1 MSPDVIYILIPAIF
15 FSIIFSAFFSG
26 AETAITGVSEAKLHK
41 LKSQGDRRAEMIS
54 ELRADKER
62 LISALL
68 LGNNAF
74 NVISSSLATT
84 IGISLFGTE
93 GVVYA
98 AFIITILILIFA
110 EVLPKAY
117 AFEHPERTSLFIAKA
132 LYIITK
138 ILFPITRSIQFIVEK
153 MMNFLNKN
161 TGHENFSA
169 EDEIRGAIA
178 MHHQEGRV
186 VKQDKDMLGSIL
198 DLRNTHI
205 NEVMVHRMDLYSI
218 NIDDPANEILDKL
231 IASTHSRVPVWQD
244 NTDNIIGI
252 IHVRDL
258 ITQLSNDQI
267 NIDNF
272 DFKQLMRE
280 PWFIPDTTSLFDQM
294 HAFRA
299 KKNHFALVIDE
310 YGVLMGAVT
319 FEDIIEEIVGQIEDE
334 YDVETDDIQEL
345 GNNIYSVKGSTTI
358 RDLNRYF
365 DWQFSDEHASTIAGY
380 IMHELQSIPEE
391 KEKFIIN
398 GVEFTITKKTRN
410 EITNIKIIK
419 LPE

>member
-15 FSIIFSAFFSG
+15 FSIILSAFFSG

-68 LGNNAF
+68 LGNNAC

-132 LYIITK
+132 LYVITK
-138 ILFPITRSIQFIVEK
+138 ILFPITRSLQFIVEK

-365 DWQFSDEHASTIAGY
+365 DWQFSDEHASTVAGY

>member
-161 TGHENFSA
+161 TGHEDFSA